1 MSTLDATVSML
12 ETMPEEAQK
21 KVFTY
26 TQALFSAERPANPFT
41 PKSEAQ
47 ILADLD
53 RSEQEIA
60 EGKCQEA
67 TSAIM
72 ELRRAHG
79 FV

>member
-1 MSTLDATVSML
+1 MSTLEATVSML

-26 TQALFSAERPANPFT
+26 TQTLFSAERPANPFT
-41 PKSEAQ
+41 PKSEVQ

-53 RSEQEIA
+53 KSEQEIA

-67 TSAIM
+67 TSAVM

-79 FV
+79 FI